1 MATNEEE
8 KPVNKL
14 LALLAAVVLGSAGS
28 SIGLRVI
35 DDPRPD
41 PFTGNAARELKE
53 DILNQIKDG
62 NNELQRRMGRLESRM
77 QVLERTSEDWK
88 LQSQSNKDKIDYH
101 MQKHP

>member
-1 MATNEEE
+1 MADSEEE
-8 KPVNKL
+8 KPFNKL
-14 LALLAAVVLGSAGS
+14 LALALVGILGGAGG
-28 SIGLRVI
+28 SISGGVFN
-35 DDPRPD
+35 D
-41 PFTGNAARELKE
+41 PFTDADARELKK
-53 DILNQIKDG
+53 DILDQIKDG